1 MFGTI
6 WASVVFQFLVHFKTS
21 NVCALEI
28 DELTQN
34 WWHALKIFSWG
45 VWIPQRNSEMKILIL
60 LYNQNKAKSLA
71 IKLKNT
77 KTCLWW
83 PKSMLCQLFGY
94 MLANIA
100 TNVFYDYFTAKL

>member
-34 WWHALKIFSWG
+34 WWHALEIFSWG
-45 VWIPQRNSEMKILIL
+45 VWDTTKEFWNENPNF
-60 LYNQNKAKSLA
+60 A
-71 IKLKNT
+71 I
-77 KTCLWW
+77 
-83 PKSMLCQLFGY
+83 
-94 MLANIA
+94 
-100 TNVFYDYFTAKL
+100 